1 MEGEDALHSRRLESN
16 DTLLFCSSSSD
27 SSFAFIHQMH
37 SVCTIEFPKH
47 CRSRVTTTL
56 VIGMIGNVL
65 EMPCWD
71 HQREICTKAIMEV
84 AICIPS
90 EEEAFHKEE
99 EVGPAALETMTK
111 EEAVDEGITMV
122 DGSKGEEEEDRFEE
136 AGVAT
141 VDGEEEEGTKYE
153 VATEPISLQNGPIV
167 DEKSTYCNEEVG
179 ELIGELDSESRK

>member
-1 MEGEDALHSRRLESN
+1 M
-16 DTLLFCSSSSD
+16 
-27 SSFAFIHQMH
+27 
-37 SVCTIEFPKH
+37 
-47 CRSRVTTTL
+47 L
-56 VIGMIGNVL
+56 VIGMIGKVL
-65 EMPCWD
+65 EMPWWD
-71 HQREICTKAIMEV
+71 HQREIFTKVVMEE
-84 AICIPS
+84 AICRPS
-90 EEEAFHKEE
+90 EEEAFNKEVE
-99 EVGPAALETMTK
+99 EVGPVALENMTK
-111 EEAVDEGITMV
+111 EEVVDEGITMV